1 MNARFAMMA
10 VAGILFT
17 EVTGVEPKWFEAG
30 ARDYGAPLPAL
41 IAVQAVIMGF
51 LETKRYEGWKETGMS
66 GVINSFPFDP
76 AGMNS
81 KDMALKEIK
90 NGRLAMIA
98 FVGFSVQAMLTGEGP
113 IAGLVAHQSDPL
125 GHNITSNIVNN
136 ASFH

>member
-1 MNARFAMMA
+1 
-10 VAGILFT
+10 
-17 EVTGVEPKWFEAG
+17 
-30 ARDYGAPLPAL
+30 
-41 IAVQAVIMGF
+41 MGF

-98 FVGFSVQAMLTGEGP
+98 FVGFSVQAMLTGVSRSVAHPSRFLGRRRRRALARSAWAHGSPSPWPSQEGP